1 MDTALEGLIDKIKK
15 EGVLEAK
22 KSSEEILSSAKK
34 KAEEILA
41 SAKEEA
47 QEIKDRAETQAE
59 KVKISTQ
66 SVLTQAVR
74 DTLLLVK
81 EKITAELDK
90 ILKEETDKAL
100 TPEFTAGLISK
111 IVDNWAQDKEQVE
124 VLASER
130 EKENL
135 KNLLLAKLK
144 DKIRDKIVI
153 KAGRDISKGF
163 RIGVEGGEVYYD
175 FSGGAI
181 AEILKELVNP
191 LVRKILNGAD
201 V

>member
-1 MDTALEGLIDKIKK
+1 METALESLIEKIKK

-22 KSSEEILSSAKK
+22 KSSEEILASAKK
-34 KAEEILA
+34 KAEEILV
-41 SAKEEA
+41 SAEKEAE
-47 QEIKDRAETQAE
+47 EIKAKAETQAE
-59 KVKISTQ
+59 KVKANTQ
-66 SVLTQAVR
+66 SVLRQSVR

-81 EKITAELDK
+81 ERIIAEIDK

-111 IVDNWAQDKEQVE
+111 ITENWAPDKEQLE
-124 VLASER
+124 VLVPEG
-130 EKENL
+130 EKETL
-135 KNLLLAKLK
+135 KNMLLAKLK
-144 DKIRDKIVI
+144 DKVRDELVI

-163 RIGVEGGEVYYD
+163 RIGVKGGEVYYD

-191 LVRKILNGAD
+191 LVKKILDSAD
-201 V
+201 G

>member
-1 MDTALEGLIDKIKK
+1 MDTALESLIDKIKK

-22 KSSEEILSSAKK
+22 KSSEEIISSAKK
-34 KAEEILA
+34 KAEEIL
-41 SAKEEA
+41 SLAKREA
-47 QEIKDRAETQAE
+47 QGIKAKAEVEAE
-59 KVKISTQ
+59 KVKRNTQ
-66 SVLTQAVR
+66 SVLNQAVR

-100 TPEFTAGLISK
+100 TPEFTAGLISRV
-111 IVDNWAQDKEQVE
+111 VDNWASDKEQLE
-124 VLASER
+124 VLASEGER
-130 EKENL
+130 ENL

-144 DKIRDKIVI
+144 DKARDKLVI

-163 RIGVEGGEVYYD
+163 RIGVKGGEVYYD
-175 FSGGAI
+175 FSGEAI

-191 LVRKILNGAD
+191 LVKKILDGAD
-201 V
+201 G